1 MRSRAFHRLACAS
14 RPDAHAFGAAR
25 FSGFWAAR
33 FSGFGAARFSGAAS
47 GAPASLSAAASAC
60 SEDDEVEE
68 VAPPR
73 PSMRADPLSS
83 SMRNDDDEVEC
94 VGVSGSNALVDMPH
108 LREHCLLHPFGDK
121 KRAIERCAKC
131 YCYVCDMLASTC
143 PQWRSHCRAHS
154 SKKPWQAKKLALKNH
169 KAALAA
175 AEQDHGAA
183 ATRTPKPP
191 TPTARTRPGT
201 RPSFSLSSSDL
212 ALSQP
217 NIFNMPNY
225 LPNHPPA
232 LARPPDL
239 SYFHQPPTP
248 AIPTPQSYLV
258 ATPQSAAPSA
268 RQRHARAQAHAPA
281 SSPLSDGLPRVRVS
295 LPRVRA
301 RDGLPPLPPPVDA
314 RPSSAAEEQRL
325 YAVTHRALIESGLR
339 ADYSSSTNAPPHGF
353 SM

>member
-1 MRSRAFHRLACAS
+1 MPDSIRRTPLITSLLSRSAPQPHPAFLSPAQTVSVRAPSSLLVQTPPLFVLRLNMPFASRA
-14 RPDAHAFGAAR
+14 D
-25 FSGFWAAR
+25 
-33 FSGFGAARFSGAAS
+33 
-47 GAPASLSAAASAC
+47 
-60 SEDDEVEE
+60 
-68 VAPPR
+68 
-73 PSMRADPLSS
+73 
-83 SMRNDDDEVEC
+83 
-94 VGVSGSNALVDMPH
+94 
-108 LREHCLLHPFGDK
+108 
-121 KRAIERCAKC
+121 
-131 YCYVCDMLASTC
+131 VCDMLASTC